1 MKRLSLILM
10 TGFVVLVACKEA
22 AKEQPQ
28 KAAPTAEKAAKT
40 YAAEAAPTH
49 KEVLR
54 ALLRI
59 QDVGLAGI
67 PSCSG
72 AGTEPTDVNIGDYI
86 SGFMAE
92 QDSSTGGNSI
102 EVSAK
107 DEETADHEHA
117 WRGAVVI
124 RHLDGDDRWGW
135 GVSFLMRPTDH
146 SVIRESVQCTGA
158 G

>member
-10 TGFVVLVACKEA
+10 TGCILLAACKDA
-22 AKEQPQ
+22 GKEQPQ

-40 YAAEAAPTH
+40 YASETAPSH

-54 ALLRI
+54 ALLQI

-146 SVIRESVQCTGA
+146 SVVRESVQCTGA